1 MMSRWTTSGLM
12 MTPLHDV
19 WSMTSRWTTSDL
31 MMSRWTTPGLV
42 TTPLYDVWSNDVTLN
57 NVCSNDV
64 TLNDVTFDKMS
75 SGEKSWG
82 RSNPFT
88 LTLKSF
94 IDHPSD
100 KMLLGILGCGRSH
113 AALGGRGTVIVLE
126 RLRVSSIIP
135 PASSCLPPPPATLG
149 GGLVNKTPTFYLR
162 RFTCTNPRQN
172 LNQG

>member
-1 MMSRWTTSGLM
+1 M
-12 MTPLHDV
+12 
-19 WSMTSRWTTSDL
+19 
-31 MMSRWTTPGLV
+31 

-126 RLRVSSIIP
+126 RLRV
-135 PASSCLPPPPATLG
+135 
-149 GGLVNKTPTFYLR
+149 GLDRVERVLAVHLTAVVVFGRVEGLFLVHKN
-162 RFTCTNPRQN
+162 
-172 LNQG
+172 